1 MAACSLL
8 DLSVS
13 TRATGSGAGEAGT
26 LTDSAPAADRD
37 SPAGSSA
44 GQSIEEVATRVDLSD
59 EAVHWDLGS
68 ALSYDQYLRLDRV
81 LSAQEPLSTQH
92 DEMLF
97 IIVHQVSELWM
108 KLMLHELHAV
118 MECVRRDDLGPS
130 FKMFD
135 RIGRV
140 QEQLLAVWDVLS
152 SMTPADYTT
161 FRNLL
166 GRSSGFQSLQY
177 RLLEFT
183 LGNRNAQYVN
193 VHRVG
198 SAAHAALSRALA
210 APSLYDEVLRLLSQR
225 GYGIPPALLSRDFSQ
240 PYTPSKQVTAA
251 WLGVYHNADKD
262 WDLYELAERLVDLD
276 HRFQLWRF
284 QHMKTVERI
293 IGYKPGTGGTAGVSY
308 LAKALRLRLFP
319 ELWELR
325 TSM

>member
-1 MAACSLL
+1 MSEPP
-8 DLSVS
+8 S
-13 TRATGSGAGEAGT
+13 TPGPPPEPP
-26 LTDSAPAADRD
+26 PAAD
-37 SPAGSSA
+37 G
-44 GQSIEEVATRVDLSD
+44 ATRVDLSD

-68 ALSYDQYLRLDRV
+68 SLSYSQYLRLDR
-81 LSAQEPLSTQH
+81 LLDAQKPLSTEH

-108 KLMLHELHAV
+108 RLMLHELHAV
-118 MECVRRDDLGPS
+118 IECVRRDNLDPS
-130 FKMFD
+130 FKMLE

-140 QEQLLAVWDVLS
+140 QAQLLAVWEVLS
-152 SMTPADYTT
+152 TMTPADYSS

-183 LGNRNAQYVN
+183 LGNKHADMIE
-193 VHRVG
+193 VHRRDPE
-198 SAAHAALSRALA
+198 AYAALARALA

-225 GYGIPPALLSRDFSQ
+225 GYGVPVTSLVRDFTQ
-240 PYTPSKQVTAA
+240 PYEPSKQVTGA
-251 WLGVYHNADKD
+251 WLGVYHNAVKD

-276 HRFQLWRF
+276 HRFQIWRF

-319 ELWELR
+319 ELWEAR

>member
-1 MAACSLL
+1 MTAAASEPPQAPPPA
-8 DLSVS
+8 DADA
-13 TRATGSGAGEAGT
+13 AT
-26 LTDSAPAADRD
+26 
-37 SPAGSSA
+37 
-44 GQSIEEVATRVDLSD
+44 QVDLSD
-59 EAVHWDLGS
+59 EGVHWDLGAS
-68 ALSYDQYLRLDRV
+68 LSYSQYLRLDR
-81 LSAQEPLSTQH
+81 LLDAQKPLSREH

-108 KLMLHELHAV
+108 RLMLHELHGV
-118 MECVRRDDLGPS
+118 IECVRRDQLDPS
-130 FKMFD
+130 FKMLE
-135 RIGRV
+135 RVGRV
-140 QEQLLAVWDVLS
+140 QAQLLAVWEVLS
-152 SMTPADYTT
+152 TMTPADYSS

-177 RLLEFT
+177 RVLEFT
-183 LGNRNAQYVN
+183 LGNKHAEMLEA
-193 VHRVG
+193 HRRDE
-198 SAAHAALSRALA
+198 ADYQLLRRALV

-225 GYGIPPALLSRDFSQ
+225 GYGVPPAALARDFSQ
-240 PYTPSKQVTAA
+240 PYVPSKQVTAA
-251 WLGVYHNADKD
+251 WLAVYHNAVKD

-319 ELWELR
+319 ELWEVR

>member
-1 MAACSLL
+1 M
-8 DLSVS
+8 
-13 TRATGSGAGEAGT
+13 SGAPQGGGASEGEA
-26 LTDSAPAADRD
+26 P
-37 SPAGSSA
+37 
-44 GQSIEEVATRVDLSD
+44 EVETRVDPSD
-59 EAVHWDLGS
+59 EAIHWDLGS
-68 ALSYDQYLRLDRV
+68 SQSYSEYLRLDR
-81 LSAQEPLSTQH
+81 LLAAQEPLSTEH

-108 KLMLHELHAV
+108 RLMLHELRGV

-130 FKMFD
+130 LKMFD

-140 QEQLLAVWDVLS
+140 QGQLLAVWEVLS
-152 SMTPADYTT
+152 TMTPSDYSA

-166 GRSSGFQSLQY
+166 GRASGFQSLQY

-183 LGNRNAQYVN
+183 LGNRHVRYVD
-193 VHRVG
+193 VHKAG
-198 SAAHAALSRALA
+198 SAAREALMRALA

-225 GYGIPPALLSRDFSQ
+225 GYGIPPALLTRDFSQ